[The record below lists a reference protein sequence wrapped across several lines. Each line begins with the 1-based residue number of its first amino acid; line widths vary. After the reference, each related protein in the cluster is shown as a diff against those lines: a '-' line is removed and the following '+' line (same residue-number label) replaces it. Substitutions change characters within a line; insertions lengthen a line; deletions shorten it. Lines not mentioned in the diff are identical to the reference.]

1 MTHCFAIM
9 CQSTKDVFV
18 SFIWQVNG
26 TIQLVQTY
34 PVRPSRFKI
43 WYQTNCRRTYIYF
56 LSDFSVL
63 TVATKVKKKI
73 KMLGLWFR
81 NEMYLCQSS
90 FQIWCLSLK
99 ECHWH
104 GMNLHNVNVSW
115 VNTYNADYGTCSIKL
130 PTHCWRLWS
139 AAAHPNLSL
148 GINHFG

>member
-1 MTHCFAIM
+1 MTHC
-9 CQSTKDVFV
+9 
-18 SFIWQVNG
+18 
-26 TIQLVQTY
+26 L
-34 PVRPSRFKI
+34 PSCAKVLKMFL
-43 WYQTNCRRTYIYF
+43 F
-56 LSDFSVL
+56 LSFGKLMGQSSLFRHIQSGHQDLRSDIKQTVGEHTFSFRTSVL